1 MNLLYYFVVK
11 LPKRFHDE
19 VDLGDQKIY
28 METKFDEFAHR
39 VNEGE
44 VVYTPLKFDTPV
56 KPGDT
61 LYFHHNVVIN
71 GGMPFAD
78 YEDHYVVSYDPKVA
92 VNSHAYAYRP
102 QGTDE
107 IYPLGMWTLLR
118 PTLEESFEHLMF
130 DIVEL
135 EEKPRTKGVVASM
148 NMEGVELGLH
158 IGDVVGFK
166 KNMDYTFKVDGKEYF
181 RTRTQDLLYVEG

>member
-11 LPKRFHDE
+11 LPKLTNDE

-28 METKFDEFAHR
+28 IDTKFDEFAHR

-44 VVYTPLKFDTPV
+44 VVHTPLKFDTPV

-61 LYFHHNVVIN
+61 LYFHHNVVID

-78 YEDHYVVSYDPKVA
+78 YKDHYVVSYDPDVA

-102 QGTDE
+102 KGTDE
-107 IYPLGMWTLLR
+107 LHPLGMWSILA
-118 PTLEESFEHLMF
+118 PCEEEEEQKSTLETVQF
-130 DIVEL
+130 
-135 EEKPRTKGVVASM
+135 KKPPRTRGVVAAMSD
-148 NMEGVELGLH
+148 GVRELGLNL
-158 IGDVVGFK
+158 GDVVGFK
-166 KNMDYTFKVDGKEYF
+166 KNMDYTFKVDGQEHF
-181 RTRTQDLLYVEG
+181 RTRTEDLLYAL